1 MNYTPHSA
9 LYFFVFII
17 LINLSTLMYAG
28 DAIIKNYNTK
38 ISIIGWI
45 ISIYLY
51 YLLNNVFFLLLPIL
65 LFILNEILYINFN
78 LDIFNGESR
87 TSLWYDCLTIY
98 MIKKGNYNTNFTE
111 GVYLKNLHDDNS
123 LLTVDESSKISK
135 IQANNNKFKKFFIDL
150 NIPTKDYSKIKLLDI
165 GCGNGD
171 FIKYCKSLG
180 IEASGLSISEEQIKE
195 LKKQGLDVY
204 LGSYRE
210 LQPQFINKYDIITC
224 WGSLEHITNS
234 YPCSKSGEKK
244 AKNIL
249 KKMMGH
255 FKQYYKKDSEYK
267 YLFNTTLHMNK
278 KYCNDPIIYM
288 NERCG
293 GVWYFYDE
301 PNSTIGDLIEK
312 DGFKQIYTKDYTYH
326 YYMATKIDKSHFG
339 DPGKMNVI
347 YLLIMLFGVFV
358 NPFLIICVLCVIN
371 GTWMWQFDGK
381 LHTKGNC
388 DDCDFDF
395 DRSKRP
401 TSLIWALNKLV

>member
-51 YLLNNVFFLLLPIL
+51 YLSNNVFFLLLPIL

-234 YPCSKSGEKK
+234 YPCSKSG
-244 AKNIL
+244 
-249 KKMMGH
+249 
-255 FKQYYKKDSEYK
+255 
-267 YLFNTTLHMNK
+267 
-278 KYCNDPIIYM
+278 
-288 NERCG
+288 
-293 GVWYFYDE
+293 
-301 PNSTIGDLIEK
+301 
-312 DGFKQIYTKDYTYH
+312 
-326 YYMATKIDKSHFG
+326 
-339 DPGKMNVI
+339 
-347 YLLIMLFGVFV
+347 
-358 NPFLIICVLCVIN
+358 
-371 GTWMWQFDGK
+371 
-381 LHTKGNC
+381 
-388 DDCDFDF
+388 
-395 DRSKRP
+395 
-401 TSLIWALNKLV
+401 